1 MPKLK
6 TNRAAAKRFKFTKNN
21 KIKRKSMNTRHILT
35 KKGPKRRRR
44 LRGVTL
50 VNNSDWKSIVRLMPY
65 GVR

>member
-6 TNRAAAKRFKFTKNN
+6 TNRAAAKRFKFSKNN

-44 LRGVTL
+44 LRGMTL
-50 VNNSDWKSIVRLMPY
+50 VNGSDWKSIVRLMPY

>member
-6 TNRAAAKRFKFTKNN
+6 TNRSAAKRFKFTKNG

-35 KKGPKRRRR
+35 KKDPKRRRR
-44 LRGVTL
+44 LRGMSV
-50 VNNSDWKSIVRLMPY
+50 VCESDVKEIVKLMPY